1 MADVDPEHG
10 GPERVRMNDYSSAK
24 QAYTDTSIMTAPPER
39 LVVMLYDGAIRF
51 LSQSAVAMET
61 GNREIATNR
70 MNRARAIIDHLN
82 LTLDMDQ
89 GEISERLRAIYVFC
103 KRHMAEALVHQ
114 DPTRLQTVA
123 RLLGELRE
131 SWNTIATSPELQT
144 AKAA

>member
-1 MADVDPEHG
+1 LADVDPEQA
-10 GPERVRMNDYSSAK
+10 GPERVRMNDYSNAK

-70 MNRARAIIDHLN
+70 LNRARAIIDHLN
-82 LTLDMDQ
+82 QTLDMDQ

-103 KRHMAEALVHQ
+103 KRHMAEALLNQ
-114 DPTRLQTVA
+114 DPARLKTVA

-131 SWNTIATSPELQT
+131 SWNTIATSPELR
-144 AKAA
+144 AAA

>member
-1 MADVDPEHG
+1 MS
-10 GPERVRMNDYSSAK
+10 DYSSAK

-51 LSQSAVAMET
+51 LSQSAVAMEA
-61 GNREIATNR
+61 GNREIAINR

-89 GEISERLRAIYVFC
+89 GEIAERLRAIYLFS
-103 KRHMAEALVHQ
+103 KRHMAEALVQQ
-114 DPTRLQTVA
+114 DPERLRTVA

-131 SWNTIATSPELQT
+131 SWNTIASRPELH
-144 AKAA
+144 AAEAA